1 MVAVDGDEGEDPGR
15 RLHAHVRHEADVEAE
30 EERLVLQVLVARVQL
45 VLEEGII
52 KLHVNMKNIKVRN

>member
-15 RLHAHVRHEADVEAE
+15 RLHAPVRHEADVGAE

-52 KLHVNMKNIKVRN
+52 KLHVNTKNIKVRN